1 MDEYQLLLTERS
13 KDDII
18 DIGDYISYVLL
29 QPDISKNFI
38 KNLRNSISKL
48 NLNTAKRAF
57 EVQKNEENTP
67 NIELQEVKKDDI
79 QLVDEGKVQ
88 KTAKKSNNNGIDV
101 AEIQMYANSMGES
114 LSIDDINY
122 GLMYGRS
129 VIADFCV

>member
-1 MDEYQLLLTERS
+1 M
-13 KDDII
+13 
-18 DIGDYISYVLL
+18 
-29 QPDISKNFI
+29 DISNNTNI
-38 KNLRNSISKL
+38 SAQIATSISKL
-48 NLNTAKRAF
+48 NLNTARRAF
-57 EVQKNEENTP
+57 EVQKEEENTP

-79 QLVDEGKVQ
+79 QLIDEGKIQQTV
-88 KTAKKSNNNGIDV
+88 KKSNNNGINV